1 MLPLVIELGSIIV
14 GKVIANEV
22 SKLWKK
28 DQEVVMGIIKQFIE
42 GFILYVIL
50 REFLKVF

>member
-42 GFILYVIL
+42 EFILYVVLMKFFKI
-50 REFLKVF
+50 F

>member
-22 SKLWKK
+22 SKLLKK
-28 DQEVVMGIIKQFIE
+28 DQEVVMDIIKQFIE
-42 GFILYVIL
+42 ETIKVIL
-50 REFLKVF
+50 ENL

>member
-28 DQEVVMGIIKQFIE
+28 DQEVVMDIIKQFIE
-42 GFILYVIL
+42 ETIKVIL
-50 REFLKVF
+50 ENL

>member
-14 GKVIANEV
+14 GKVIANEI

-28 DQEVVMGIIKQFIE
+28 DQGVVMDIIKQFIE
-42 GFILYVIL
+42 ETIKVIL
-50 REFLKVF
+50 ENL

>member
-14 GKVIANEV
+14 GKVIANEI

-28 DQEVVMGIIKQFIE
+28 D
-42 GFILYVIL
+42 
-50 REFLKVF
+50 